1 MANQELT
8 CATDE
13 TKLWLSP
20 SVKQHQNPCSGPLP
34 VYQDLSMHHDW
45 PFNKGIVDLQIRIK
59 GNSKLIN
66 QINKINTIWS

>member
-13 TKLWLSP
+13 PKLWLSP

-45 PFNKGIVDLQIRIK
+45 PVKNAIVDLLIK
-59 GNSKLIN
+59 SKGITGNLLSP
-66 QINKINTIWS
+66 